1 MSVKQPPLR
10 LRHFDRPSDD
20 LDSLLHAFYRSEVP
34 DPWPHM
40 KAPDQPAPA
49 VAPKPRSRW
58 SLFRSRFALAA
69 TVALCLTGLL
79 ALPALHNDAS
89 LQNQGPTIG
98 EKHRPGTRT
107 PTIRWERLGEK
118 TIRIQVFESEP

>member
-34 DPWPHM
+34 NPWPQM
-40 KAPDQPAPA
+40 KAPDQPTP
-49 VAPKPRSRW
+49 VAAGKPRSRW

-79 ALPALHNDAS
+79 ALPGLRNNALLPERTQH
-89 LQNQGPTIG
+89 IG
-98 EKHRPGTRT
+98 HRDNLKRP
-107 PTIRWERLGEK
+107 PTIRVQRIGDK